1 MLISQLLEFIKL
13 GSVFLLQKIIQLS
26 SSNDVYC
33 TIVLLCNFY
42 MLLNIV
48 INTCNS
54 TNAYNCYLMQIS
66 FLCHTCG
73 YRCTFSIK
81 SVTLLLSVHNR
92 SGDRL
97 NYGNVK
103 PEVQTI
109 VMACSVNFPRRF
121 VTPYNRFHFKL
132 SFHVRE
138 CLDPTAM
145 RTMNKIVIKPVYYIA
160 KRMQLSYIIEN
171 VPTQ

>member
-1 MLISQLLEFIKL
+1 MLISQVLEFIKL
-13 GSVFLLQKIIQLS
+13 GYVFLLKKNIQVS
-26 SSNDVYC
+26 FSNDVYC

-73 YRCTFSIK
+73 YRRTFSIK
-81 SVTLLLSVHNR
+81 SVTLYLCVRNR

-97 NYGNVK
+97 NDVNVK
-103 PEVQTI
+103 PEV
-109 VMACSVNFPRRF
+109 
-121 VTPYNRFHFKL
+121 
-132 SFHVRE
+132 
-138 CLDPTAM
+138 
-145 RTMNKIVIKPVYYIA
+145 
-160 KRMQLSYIIEN
+160 
-171 VPTQ
+171 